1 MKHSFTLI
9 KADYL
14 QRTRSYS
21 FLITLAITVYA
32 AYSFVPPTNAAYTTL
47 NVTGYRGAFN
57 SAWVGY
63 VSATMTAVM
72 LSLYG
77 FLLVNNGIKKDI
89 ETEVGLI
96 IATTPITNFGYLII
110 KLFSNFL
117 VLLTIAGITFAVSMA
132 MFWVRGSGVYPFIFA
147 DFITP
152 YVMFAMPALF
162 VVSGLAVVAEVFLG
176 KRSILQFIIYFFI
189 CGAVMAGINSPKPGI
204 PTAVFDPFGLSLVT
218 GSIKSQI
225 NTEFHENIKEVSFGF
240 IFAKHKS
247 FRTFE
252 WNGVNW
258 NAIFIISR
266 LIWMAFSLSLVYL
279 SSFFFHRFD
288 FNQTVSKKKKALA
301 PDYQAGSTDTNPSS
315 ITTGTLPPVVT
326 DYGIFPFIKTE
337 LLLLIRKGAKWFWL
351 VTGGVWIAMLFT
363 PLDIA
368 HTYLLPVIWFL
379 QVTRLSEL
387 VTKERTNRLHYFT
400 YSSYKP
406 LLRMLPAQILA
417 GVLLVVVLALP
428 VMGRYL
434 IGLNFYAVFNIL
446 WGAIFIVILAV
457 CLGIVSGG
465 KKLFEIVF
473 FMLTYGVTQKI
484 PFIDY
489 LGVTPHPDHTAY
501 IAVIGLLILSLG
513 ALSFFVRNYQ
523 ARHL

>member
-1 MKHSFTLI
+1 MNYSFTLI

-21 FLITLAITVYA
+21 FLITLAITIYA

-47 NVTGYRGAFN
+47 SVPGYRGAFN

-63 VSATMTAVM
+63 VSATMTAGM
-72 LSLYG
+72 LSFYG
-77 FLLVNNGIKKDI
+77 FLLVNSGIKKDI

-96 IATTPITNFGYLII
+96 IATTPITNFGYLLI

-117 VLLTIAGITFAVSMA
+117 VLLTIAGITFAVSMV
-132 MFWVRGSGVYPFIFA
+132 MFWVRGSGYPFIFA
-147 DFITP
+147 DFIIP
-152 YVMFAMPALF
+152 YLLFALPALF
-162 VVSGLAVVAEVFLG
+162 LVAGLAVVGEVFLR
-176 KRSILQFIIYFFI
+176 KRSILQFIIYFFL
-189 CGAVMAGINSPKPGI
+189 CGALMAGISSPKPGI

-218 GSIKSQI
+218 GSIKTQI
-225 NTEFHENIKEVSFGF
+225 NAEFHENIKQVSFGF
-240 IFAKHKS
+240 IFGNHKS

-258 NAIFIISR
+258 TAIFIISR
-266 LIWMAFSLSLVYL
+266 LAWIAFSLALVYL

-288 FNQTVSKKKKALA
+288 FNQSLSKKKKALTS
-301 PDYQAGSTDTNPSS
+301 DQQTRLTDIKPAV
-315 ITTGTLPPVVT
+315 IHTGPLPPVVT
-326 DYGIFPFIKTE
+326 DYGILPFIKTE

-351 VTGGVWIAMLFT
+351 VTAGVWVAMLFT
-363 PLDIA
+363 PLEIA
-368 HTYLLPVIWFL
+368 HTYLLPIIWFL

-417 GVLLVVVLALP
+417 GVLLAVALALP
-428 VMGRYL
+428 LIGRYL
-434 IGLNFYAVFNIL
+434 IGVNFYAVLNIL
-446 WGAIFIVILAV
+446 CGAIFIVVLAV

-465 KKLFEIVF
+465 KKLFEVIF
-473 FMLTYGVTQKI
+473 FMLTYAVIQKI
-484 PFIDY
+484 PAIDY
-489 LGVTPHPDHTAY
+489 LGATPHQDHNGY
-501 IAVIGLLILSLG
+501 MVIIVMLILFLG
-513 ALSFFVRNYQ
+513 VISFFVRNYQ